1 MAWVA
6 AAMIG
11 GSLIGG
17 FAGNSAAKKQAGA
30 NKYAT
35 DMQMQP
41 YMDAQPFIRDMY
53 KGGFQGLNDSLA
65 TGTYNGAGNPTYA
78 GLNPDQVAALNNQKN
93 FGNTGFGYGSNLAA
107 GAAGFGNN
115 YNSLFNQASSG
126 NAMNTAMNYAANNSD
141 PLVNASMRGA
151 NRNLNEVQLT
161 GLNNRASGSG
171 NMNSSRSGVAEAL
184 LRRSNSEL
192 EADTRASVEDNL
204 MRRSLGQS
212 NQDFSNAM
220 GANAGM
226 AGAFGTGMSTGFNG
240 ISNMLNSGSAY
251 QKDLQNQ
258 YNDGKAN
265 FNDERDFMMNQYTK
279 FNSGV
284 LNNAPQGPG
293 QITPNYVDPTMS
305 AINGAMMGGGFG
317 NQFANFMN
325 QPQPG
330 QQPAMRYGATYYPSG
345 PGYDPSFG

>member
-35 DMQMQP
+35 DMQMRP
-41 YMDAQPFIRDMY
+41 YNDARPFITDMY
-53 KGGFQGLNDSLA
+53 SGGSAGLNNALNM
-65 TGTYNGAGNPTYA
+65 GTYSGAGNSTYA

-93 FGNTGFGYGSNLAA
+93 FGNTGFGYGNNLAA
-107 GAAGFGNN
+107 GASGFGNN

-141 PLVNASMRGA
+141 ALVNAAMRGA

-161 GLNNRASGSG
+161 GLNNRASGS
-171 NMNSSRSGVAEAL
+171 NNLNSSRAGVAEGM
-184 LRRSNSEL
+184 LRRDNAKL
-192 EADTRASVEDNL
+192 EADTRVGVEDNL

-226 AGAFGTGMSTGFNG
+226 AGAFGTGMSTGFSG
-240 ISNMLNSGSAY
+240 ISNMLNSGSAF

-265 FNDERDFMMNQYTK
+265 FNDERDFMMNQYGK
-279 FNSGV
+279 FNASI

-293 QITPNYVDPTMS
+293 EIRPNYVDPTMS

-317 NQFANFMN
+317 NQFANFMQNRN
-325 QPQPG
+325 QPQ
-330 QQPAMRYGATYYPSG
+330 QQPNFYANYTAQDYRYPMSL
-345 PGYDPSFG
+345 

>member
-17 FAGNSAAKKQAGA
+17 YAGNNAAKKQAGA

-35 DMQMQP
+35 DMQMRP
-41 YMDAQPFIRDMY
+41 YNDARPFIKDMY
-53 KGGFQGLNDSLA
+53 TGGAAGLDNALA
-65 TGTYNGAGNPTYA
+65 MGTYGGAGNPTYA

-115 YNSLFNQASSG
+115 YNDLFNQASSG
-126 NAMNTAMNYAANNSD
+126 NAMDTAMNYAANNSD
-141 PLVNASMRGA
+141 ALVNAAMRGA

-171 NMNSSRSGVAEAL
+171 NMNSSRAGVAEAV

-192 EADTRASVEDNL
+192 EADTRANIEDTL

-212 NQDFSNAM
+212 NTDFSNAM

-240 ISNMLNSGSAY
+240 ISNMLNSGSAF

-265 FNDERDFMMNQYTK
+265 FNEDRDFMMNQYGK
-279 FNSGV
+279 FNASI

-305 AINGAMMGGGFG
+305 AINGAMMGGGWG
-317 NQFANFMN
+317 NQFANFMQNPN
-325 QPQPG
+325 QPTNQG
-330 QQPAMRYGATYYPSG
+330 MSFIQAPAYTGYGYTSG
-345 PGYDPSFG
+345 R

>member
-17 FAGNSAAKKQAGA
+17 FAGNNAAKKQAGA

-35 DMQMQP
+35 DQQMRP
-41 YMDAQPFIRDMY
+41 YNDASPFIRDMY
-53 KGGFQGLNDSLA
+53 KGGQAGLDNALA
-65 TGTYNGAGNPTYA
+65 MGTYSGAGNPTYA
-78 GLNPDQVAALNNQKN
+78 GLSPDQVAALNNQKN

-115 YNSLFNQASSG
+115 YNNLYNQASSG
-126 NAMNTAMNYAANNSD
+126 NAMNNAMNFAANNSD
-141 PLVNASMRGA
+141 PLVNAAMRGA

-161 GLNNRASGSG
+161 GNNNRASGSG
-171 NMNSSRSGVAEAL
+171 NMNSSRAGVAEAL

-212 NQDFSNAM
+212 NTDFSNAM

-240 ISNMLNSGSAY
+240 ISNMLNSGSAF

-265 FNDERDFMMNQYTK
+265 FNEDRDFMMNQYGK
-279 FNSGV
+279 FNSSI

-305 AINGAMMGGGFG
+305 AINGAMMGGGWG

-325 QPQPG
+325 QQPQQ
-330 QQPAMRYGATYYPSG
+330 QQPNFYANYTAQDYRYPMSL
-345 PGYDPSFG
+345 

>member
-1 MAWVA
+1 MAWGQIA
-6 AAMIG
+6 GA
-11 GSLIGG
+11 LIGG
-17 FAGNSAAKKQAGA
+17 FAGNNAAKKQAA
-30 NKYAT
+30 AQDRAT
-35 DMQMQP
+35 ALQMQGYTDARP
-41 YMDAQPFIRDMY
+41 YIQDMY
-53 KGGFQGLNDSLA
+53 KGGQAGLDNALA
-65 TGTYNGAGNPTYA
+65 IGTYSGAGNPTYA

-141 PLVNASMRGA
+141 PLVNAAMRGA

-171 NMNSSRSGVAEAL
+171 NMNSSRAGVAEAL

-212 NQDFSNAM
+212 NTDFSNAM

-226 AGAFGTGMSTGFNG
+226 AGTFGTGMSTGFNG
-240 ISNMLNSGSAY
+240 ISNMLNSGSAF

-258 YNDGKAN
+258 YNDGRAN
-265 FNDERDFMMNQYTK
+265 FNEDRDFMLDQYGK
-279 FNSGV
+279 FNASI
-284 LNNAPQGPG
+284 LNNAPRGPG

-305 AINGAMMGGGFG
+305 AISGAMMGGGWG
-317 NQFANFMN
+317 DQFAKFMN
-325 QPQPG
+325 QPQ
-330 QQPAMRYGATYYPSG
+330 QQPANQGMSFIQAPAYTGYGYTSG
-345 PGYDPSFG
+345 R